1 MTITRDVIFFHV
13 TYLLLVLF
21 YLLPNEPNNLLQELT
36 KQRKTP
42 YLFSAVNSDESKVL
56 NYFFLRM
63 LRAVRDDKIKLRY
76 ADPLSNLYNRGI
88 VGKRIALAPVCPFIH
103 SA

>member
-1 MTITRDVIFFHV
+1 MSFFFHM

-56 NYFFLRM
+56 NYFSECLELLEMIR
-63 LRAVRDDKIKLRY
+63 
-76 ADPLSNLYNRGI
+76 
-88 VGKRIALAPVCPFIH
+88 
-103 SA
+103 